1 MKRYKQGDYVYFLE
15 SNRLVRQAQ
24 VIKICGNRYMI
35 QFLDTRG
42 AIMVSE
48 AKLYETQEQAESK
61 IPKRQTSIYETEV
74 NTGYQMPELH

>member
-24 VIKICGNRYMI
+24 VIKVCGNRYMI
-35 QFLDTRG
+35 QFLDTKG
-42 AIMVSE
+42 AIMASE
-48 AKLYETQEQAESK
+48 ARLYETQEQAESK
-61 IPKRQTSIYETEV
+61 IPKRHNNVYEEV

>member
-1 MKRYKQGDYVYFLE
+1 
-15 SNRLVRQAQ
+15 
-24 VIKICGNRYMI
+24 MI